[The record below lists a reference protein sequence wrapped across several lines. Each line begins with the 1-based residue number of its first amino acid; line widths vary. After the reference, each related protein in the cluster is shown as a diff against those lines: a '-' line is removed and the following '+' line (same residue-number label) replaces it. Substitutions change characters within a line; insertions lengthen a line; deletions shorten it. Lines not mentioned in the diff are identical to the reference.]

1 MFRKAL
7 ALALTVAVMTLA
19 VPATM
24 LAENPTLVGS
34 VAGRAVDA
42 AGRGV
47 GSQRVELMQGG
58 FVVSVGMTSA
68 HGEWSFRD
76 VKPGDYIVRMTLNG
90 KVAGV
95 RVSVTAGQAAAG
107 TLIVVPTASVAPQI
121 GSLASLVL
129 SLAPTAATAVA
140 ATGFA
145 QSVDTETT
153 LPSEEV
159 LMEILENLT
168 PAQAVA
174 FAEAI
179 QEVIANNPDS
189 PFAQYEEQLEII
201 VETGGNEV
209 PFFPAP
215 VIISG

>member
-1 MFRKAL
+1 MLRKAL
-7 ALALTVAVMTLA
+7 TLAVTVAIVTLA
-19 VPATM
+19 VPSTM

-58 FVVSVGMTSA
+58 FVVSVATTSA
-68 HGEWSFRD
+68 HGEWAFRD
-76 VKPGDYIVRMTLNG
+76 VRPGDYVVRMTING

-95 RVSVTAGQAAAG
+95 RVSITAGQATAG
-107 TLIVVPTASVAPQI
+107 TLIVVPTSTVAPQL

-129 SLAPTAATAVA
+129 SLGPTAATAVA

-153 LPSEEV
+153 LPDEET
-159 LMEILENLT
+159 LREILDNLS
-168 PAQAVA
+168 PEQAEA
-174 FAEAI
+174 FAAAILEVI
-179 QEVIANNPDS
+179 QENPNS
-189 PFAQYEEQLEII
+189 PFVQYQEELVI
-201 VETGGNEV
+201 VVATGGQTIPVFE
-209 PFFPAP
+209 PP
-215 VIISG
+215 VIVS

>member
-1 MFRKAL
+1 MLRKAL
-7 ALALTVAVMTLA
+7 TLALTVAIVTLA
-19 VPATM
+19 VPSTM

-58 FVVSVGMTSA
+58 FVVSVGTTSA

-76 VKPGDYIVRMTLNG
+76 VKPGDYIVRMTING

-95 RVSVTAGQAAAG
+95 RVSITAGQATAG
-107 TLIVVPTASVAPQI
+107 TLIVVPTSTVAPQL

-129 SLAPTAATAVA
+129 SLGPTAATAVA

-153 LPSEEV
+153 LVDEEV
-159 LMEILENLT
+159 LMAILSELS
-168 PAQAVA
+168 PDAREA
-174 FAEAI
+174 FAEAVLAII
-179 QEVIANNPDS
+179 QSNPES
-189 PFAQYEEQLEII
+189 PFAQYTQELEFIAQNP
-201 VETGGNEV
+201 TQPV
-209 PFFPAP
+209 PPFDPP
-215 VIISG
+215 VMVS